1 MLPVVLNYDDVEAF
15 GAAETVLLKRQGRRF
30 YVQLALEL
38 DLRNAA
44 RGVTAR
50 EEQLFNLRLS
60 EQGQR
65 VRVIA
70 AVGEM
75 FGAEHE
81 GLASWSLIDHPD
93 ATGHLALSCAQSDS
107 RWKTVAQIVR
117 PGDGIGLRF
126 VGNTQPHLLSRG
138 QVRDEVE
145 FEIRRRTTTLT
156 FLLGVTVGPPDI
168 VQTVR
173 YKA

>member
-1 MLPVVLNYDDVEAF
+1 MLNHDDVEAF

-30 YVQLALEL
+30 YLSLALEL
-38 DLRNAA
+38 DLRSVA

-50 EEQLFNLRLS
+50 EEELFNLRLS

-75 FGAEHE
+75 FGTEH
-81 GLASWSLIDHPD
+81 GSLASWSLIDHPD

-126 VGNTQPHLLSRG
+126 IGNTQPHLLLSRG

-145 FEIRRRTTTLT
+145 FEIRRRTKTFT

-168 VQTVR
+168 AQTVR
-173 YKA
+173 HEA